1 MYSHFHHDITLSTTF
16 KTKVIAKQHIYIEDV
31 QDSSLL
37 IEELK
42 GRIPLILGGGSNYL
56 FVNENP
62 DLLIS
67 ITNASL
73 SIVDETKDS
82 ITIDVGASY
91 NWHELVLFCLDKGW
105 YGLENLSLIPG
116 TIGAAPVQNIGAY
129 GREISEFVI
138 SVSGFDMNTG
148 KYHVFTH
155 SECQFSY
162 RSSYFKTHLK
172 SSFLITSVRLQLYKN
187 PLIKADYPDVQK
199 ALLDAHIKNPTPK
212 EISEIIIHIRQSK
225 LPDPLQI
232 GNAGSFF
239 KNPSITEE
247 YYHSLIKRYPGI
259 PSYPQ
264 TDGTVKISAA
274 WLIDS
279 CGWKGFREHD
289 IGVHNK
295 QALVLVNYGN
305 GKARDIYHLSMKIQ
319 ESIKNMYGIFLEP
332 EVNII
337 L

>member
-1 MYSHFHHDITLSTTF
+1 
-16 KTKVIAKQHIYIEDV
+16 
-31 QDSSLL
+31 
-37 IEELK
+37 
-42 GRIPLILGGGSNYL
+42 
-56 FVNENP
+56 
-62 DLLIS
+62 
-67 ITNASL
+67 
-73 SIVDETKDS
+73 
-82 ITIDVGASY
+82 VGASY

>member
-1 MYSHFHHDITLSTTF
+1 
-16 KTKVIAKQHIYIEDV
+16 
-31 QDSSLL
+31 
-37 IEELK
+37 
-42 GRIPLILGGGSNYL
+42 
-56 FVNENP
+56 
-62 DLLIS
+62 
-67 ITNASL
+67 
-73 SIVDETKDS
+73 
-82 ITIDVGASY
+82 VGASY
-91 NWHELVLFCLDKGW
+91 NWHELVLFCLEKGW

-116 TIGAAPVQNIGAY
+116 TIGATPVQNIGAY

-138 SVSGFDMNTG
+138 SVSGFDMNSG

-199 ALLDAHIKNPTPK
+199 ALLDAQIKNPTPK
-212 EISEIIIHIRQSK
+212 EISDIIIYIRQSK

-247 YYHSLIKRYPGI
+247 FYHSLIKHYPGI

-279 CGWKGFREHD
+279 CGWKGFREQD

-319 ESIKNMYGIFLEP
+319 ESIKNTYGIFLEP

>member
-16 KTKVIAKQHIYIEDV
+16 KTKVIAKQHIYIENV

-73 SIVDETKDS
+73 SIVDENKDF

-91 NWHELVLFCLDKGW
+91 NWHELVLFCLEQGW

-138 SVSGFDMNTG
+138 SVSGLDMNTG

-199 ALLDAHIKNPTPK
+199 ALLDAHINNPTPK
-212 EISEIIIHIRQSK
+212 EISDIIIHIRQSK

-239 KNPSITEE
+239 KNPSINEKL
-247 YYHSLIKRYPGI
+247 YQSLIKKYPGI

-264 TDGTVKISAA
+264 IDGTIKISAA

-279 CGWKGFREHD
+279 CGWKGFREQD

-305 GKARDIYHLSMKIQ
+305 GKARDIYHLSVKIQ
-319 ESIKNMYGIFLEP
+319 ESINNTYGILLEP

>member
-1 MYSHFHHDITLSTTF
+1 
-16 KTKVIAKQHIYIEDV
+16 
-31 QDSSLL
+31 
-37 IEELK
+37 
-42 GRIPLILGGGSNYL
+42 
-56 FVNENP
+56 
-62 DLLIS
+62 
-67 ITNASL
+67 
-73 SIVDETKDS
+73 
-82 ITIDVGASY
+82 
-91 NWHELVLFCLDKGW
+91 
-105 YGLENLSLIPG
+105 
-116 TIGAAPVQNIGAY
+116 
-129 GREISEFVI
+129 
-138 SVSGFDMNTG
+138 
-148 KYHVFTH
+148 
-155 SECQFSY
+155 
-162 RSSYFKTHLK
+162 
-172 SSFLITSVRLQLYKN
+172 
-187 PLIKADYPDVQK
+187 
-199 ALLDAHIKNPTPK
+199 
-212 EISEIIIHIRQSK
+212 

-247 YYHSLIKRYPGI
+247 FYHSLIKHYPGI

-279 CGWKGFREHD
+279 CGWKGFREQD

-319 ESIKNMYGIFLEP
+319 ESIKNTYGIFLEP

>member
-16 KTKVIAKQHIYIEDV
+16 RTKVIAKEHIYIEDV
-31 QDSSLL
+31 QDSALL
-37 IEELK
+37 IDELK

-62 DLLIS
+62 DLLVS
-67 ITNASL
+67 ITNSSL
-73 SIVDETKDS
+73 SIIDENKDS
-82 ITIDVGASY
+82 IIIDVGASY
-91 NWHELVLFCLDKGW
+91 HWHELVLFCLAQGW

-116 TIGAAPVQNIGAY
+116 TIGAAPIQNIGAY

-138 SVSGFDMNTG
+138 SVSGFDMKSG
-148 KYHVFTH
+148 KYHVYTH

-162 RSSYFKTHLK
+162 RSSYFKTNLK
-172 SSFLITSVRLQLYKN
+172 STFLITSVRLQLYKN

-199 ALLDAHIKNPTPK
+199 ALLNAHIKNPTPK
-212 EISEIIIHIRQSK
+212 EISDIIIQIRQSK

-239 KNPSITEE
+239 KNPSITKEV
-247 YYHSLIKRYPGI
+247 YHSLVKQYPEI

-264 TDGTVKISAA
+264 GDGTVKISAA

-289 IGVHNK
+289 IGVHHK

-305 GKARDIYHLSMKIQ
+305 GKAIDIYHLSMKIQ
-319 ESIKNMYGIFLEP
+319 ESINNTFGIFLEP